1 MTFTDGDGSSIF
13 TKEHINL
20 NTIVAI
26 VGFLSMFATFI
37 AAWTTIQYKQEE
49 IQKWEAQ
56 STLQYSGIVARMDTL
71 QFALGK
77 QEQIDYRLSQAEK
90 VQDTYA
96 GQFTEIRAQ
105 LGVLTT
111 QIAIANDSLKRLEKR

>member
-105 LGVLTT
+105 L
-111 QIAIANDSLKRLEKR
+111 